1 MVYFLVSS
9 FFFFFKQKTAYE
21 MRISDWSSDVCSSDL
36 CPSWWSG
43 MLGPVP
49 RNRTRQPPR
58 LHSRRRRSMLVC
70 RPRLRNGRT
79 AGFRQSATR
88 TRLSGSNGNPVLTP
102 IEVAPPENITSPRLC
117 LDSFEVLH
125 DSREQ
130 RRTNQAAPA

>member
-1 MVYFLVSS
+1 
-9 FFFFFKQKTAYE
+9 
-21 MRISDWSSDVCSSDL
+21 
-36 CPSWWSG
+36 

-88 TRLSGSNGNPVLTP
+88 TRLSGSNGNHVLTP
-102 IEVAPPENITSPRLC
+102 IEVAPPENITSPRLRP
-117 LDSFEVLH
+117 DPFAVLH
-125 DSREQ
+125 DSRQ
-130 RRTNQAAPA
+130 HRRTHQAAPPSPPRACSHLPPPPPPPLPALPTPGPRA